1 MEDLPLRTAYAD
13 LNLGA
18 EFDTPRL
25 DFRANIIIVNF
36 NSGEYLTRCLE
47 SLYATVLFGV
57 EIIVVDNASTDG
69 SIGKVRYKF
78 PQVRLITSQTNL
90 GFGGAC
96 NLAAR
101 VGVGEYLAF
110 LNPDTVVMP
119 GWLDALIAALD
130 GNPAAGLA
138 TSKILLHNTLD
149 RINTCGNDVHISGL
163 TLCRGMGASW
173 HEFIH
178 VQQVS
183 AVSGAAF
190 VIRREL
196 FELLGGFDESFF
208 LYMED
213 TDLSWRA
220 RLAGW
225 YILYIPQS
233 LVFHDYKLCFGPY
246 KIFYQERNRYYMLL
260 KCLQWRTLLA
270 LLPVLLLSEI
280 ITWGF
285 CMLHAPTSLCDKFR
299 AYASLLSNWQALMRA
314 RSQTQNL
321 RRVSDGVLLRSTG
334 HSLMFEQTCNGALA
348 HLAHRIFDPLFAIC
362 RAIALMV
369 VRSGD

>member
-1 MEDLPLRTAYAD
+1 MGDPPMETASRDLHLGLE
-13 LNLGA
+13 LNS
-18 EFDTPRL
+18 TRL
-25 DFRANIIIVNF
+25 DFRVSIVIVNF
-36 NSGEYLTRCLE
+36 NSADYLERCLK
-47 SLYATVLFGV
+47 SLYKMALFSV
-57 EIIVVDNASTDG
+57 EIIVIDNASTDG
-69 SIGKVRYKF
+69 SIGRVRYKY
-78 PQVRLITSQTNL
+78 PQVRWIINHTNL

-96 NLAAR
+96 NLAAQ
-101 VGVGEYLAF
+101 VGLGEYLAF
-110 LNPDTVVMP
+110 LNPDTVVTP
-119 GWLDALIAALD
+119 NWLEAMIAVLD
-130 GNPAAGLA
+130 GDPKVGMV
-138 TSKILLHNTLD
+138 TPKILLLHIPNW
-149 RINTCGNDVHISGL
+149 INTCGNDVHISGL
-163 TLCRGMGASW
+163 TLCRGMGASR

-178 VQQVS
+178 MQQVS

-233 LVFHDYKLCFGPY
+233 LVFHDYKLRFSPY

-270 LLPVLLLSEI
+270 LLPVLMLSEI

-285 CMLHAPTSLCDKFR
+285 CMLHTPSSLCDKFR
-299 AYASLLSNWQALMRA
+299 AYASLLSNWRVLMRA

-321 RRVSDGVLLRSTG
+321 RRVSDSVLLRSTG
-334 HSLMFEQTCNGALA
+334 HRLMFEQTCNGTLA

-362 RAIALMV
+362 RVIALMV
-369 VRSGD
+369 VQASD